1 MRDDVV
7 SRALAQGRSI
17 LDEHEAKGLLSIFGI
32 PVTRERLVTKKKDLA
47 AAVREVGLPCALK
60 ACSPAIAHK
69 TELDLVRLNI
79 ASLAAA
85 ARAYAEIRQA
95 MGDAP
100 GGVLVQEMVSGRR
113 ELAAG
118 MTRDEQFGPCV
129 MFGLGGIF
137 TEILKDVSFRKA
149 PLTRQDA
156 LAMMDEIRGHRILE
170 GVRGM
175 EPVDRE
181 RLAAI
186 LMTVGAIATRDA
198 RIKEIDINPLIV
210 RRGTPVAADALI
222 VLDDGG
228 RATKRP

>member
-1 MRDDVV
+1 
-7 SRALAQGRSI
+7 
-17 LDEHEAKGLLSIFGI
+17 
-32 PVTRERLVTKKKDLA
+32 
-47 AAVREVGLPCALK
+47 
-60 ACSPAIAHK
+60 
-69 TELDLVRLNI
+69 
-79 ASLAAA
+79 
-85 ARAYAEIRQA
+85 
-95 MGDAP
+95 
-100 GGVLVQEMVSGRR
+100 
-113 ELAAG
+113 
-118 MTRDEQFGPCV
+118 
-129 MFGLGGIF
+129 
-137 TEILKDVSFRKA
+137 
-149 PLTRQDA
+149 
-156 LAMMDEIRGHRILE
+156 MDEIRGHRILE